1 MRRSVLFAG
10 ILACLFL
17 PVTALSA
24 DLVPTPTWLGVYGK
38 VTYLGAPVEKGDEVR
53 AYTPEGILVGKFVI
67 EKASTDE
74 YGFMPVYGDDPY
86 SPAKDGAATG
96 DAIRFVLFRVSDGKE
111 HAVTHQSVPGLL
123 WKASG
128 EETRLD
134 LMF

>member
-1 MRRSVLFAG
+1 MKQRLWIAG
-10 ILACLFL
+10 ILFSMLL
-17 PVTALSA
+17 PVAVLSA

-53 AYTPEGILVGKFVI
+53 AYTPEGFLVGKFVI

-86 SPAKDGAATG
+86 TSAKDGAATG
-96 DAIRFVLFRVSDGKE
+96 DAIRFVVFRVSDAQE
-111 HAVTHQSVPGLL
+111 HAVTYQSVPGLL

-128 EETRLD
+128 EETRVD

>member
-1 MRRSVLFAG
+1 MKRQALLAGLVVVLLLSSSAIAAG
-10 ILACLFL
+10 
-17 PVTALSA
+17 
-24 DLVPTPTWLGVYGK
+24 LVPTPTWLGVYGK

-53 AYTPEGILVGKFVI
+53 AYTPEGFLVGKFVI

-74 YGFMPVYGDDPY
+74 YGFMPIYGDDPY
-86 SPAKDGAATG
+86 TPAKDGAATG
-96 DAIRFVLFRVSDGKE
+96 DAIKFVLFRVSDGKE
-111 HAVTHQSVPGLL
+111 HAVTYQSVPDLL